1 MSTTM
6 TAPITWTLHR
16 NPAGRLVFTDAA
28 GTAHEGVTPVRAF
41 PLTAP
46 DEGLSIVGADGH
58 ELLWLDH
65 VNQMPAAAQ
74 GLLNEELAVREF
86 APLIQQLLSV
96 STFAT
101 PSTWEVATDRGP
113 TRFVL
118 KSEDDIR
125 RLPEGK
131 LLITAGHGLTFVVPD
146 RFALDKHSRR
156 LLERFL

>member
-1 MSTTM
+1 MNT
-6 TAPITWTLHR
+6 PPTWTLHR

-28 GTAHEGVTPVRAF
+28 GLAHEGVTPVRAF
-41 PLTAP
+41 PLSAP
-46 DEGLSIVGADGH
+46 EQGLSIVGADGH

-65 VNQMPAAAQ
+65 VKQLPEAAR

-86 APLIQQLLSV
+86 APVVKQLISV

>member
-1 MSTTM
+1 M
-6 TAPITWTLHR
+6 TIASTWTLHR

-28 GTAHEGVTPVRAF
+28 GLAHEGVTPVRAF

-46 DEGLSIVGADGH
+46 EQGLSIMGADGH

-65 VNQMPAAAQ
+65 VSQLPSAAK
-74 GLLNEELAVREF
+74 GLLDEELAVREF

-113 TRFVL
+113 THFVL
-118 KSEDDIR
+118 KTEDDIR
-125 RLPEGK
+125 RLPQGK

-146 RFALDKHSRR
+146 RFALDKASRR